1 MKKQFKLYGIVVSFL
16 AIFLAAGA
24 LDASALPPA
33 PPNIQVQIQGP
44 ATAFARSPYQYT
56 VTVRNIGG
64 STAGGVIVYVDFP
77 QTDTSPQQYIL
88 GTVSG
93 IQSGCQIVSRRL
105 KCTLGNISH
114 SGPGQTKQFT
124 FNFAYP
130 VSTKTLEVK
139 ATGSSTSANEANPA
153 NNVASVFPVVG
164 YATNQLTSANVLV
177 SMCTGQNLT
186 SFFECELFPGS
197 QQFITLSLN
206 ADTTVTYDGQN
217 VGNWNQFG
225 SYQELHMTLNDG
237 GGSVADFSGFA
248 VNNTCFEGLTTFT
261 PASPYVSPYK
271 VCVQ

>member
-1 MKKQFKLYGIVVSFL
+1 MKKNFIVLSFL
-16 AIFLAAGA
+16 VAFFGFGFET
-24 LDASALPPA
+24 ASALPPQ
-33 PPNIQVQIQGP
+33 PPDIRVQIQGP
-44 ATAFARSPYQYT
+44 ATAYARSPYQYT
-56 VTVRNIGG
+56 VNVKNIGG
-64 STAGGVIVYVDFP
+64 STANGVTVYVDFP
-77 QTDTSPQQYIL
+77 QTNTSPQQYIL

-105 KCTLGNISH
+105 QCSLGSITH

-139 ATGSSTSANEANPA
+139 ATGTSTSTNEANPA
-153 NNVASVFPVVG
+153 NNVASVFPAIG

-186 SFFECELFPGS
+186 SFFECELFSGS
-197 QQFITLSLN
+197 QQFVTLALN
-206 ADTTVTYDGQN
+206 SDTTISYQGQY
-217 VGNWNQFG
+217 VGNWFQGTNQ
-225 SYQELHMTLNDG
+225 QLKMTLNDG
-237 GGSVADFSGFA
+237 GSTANFNGFA

>member
-1 MKKQFKLYGIVVSFL
+1 MKKNIIVLSFL
-16 AIFLAAGA
+16 VAFFGFGLQAV
-24 LDASALPPA
+24 SAL

-56 VTVRNIGG
+56 VTVKNIGG
-64 STAGGVIVYVDFP
+64 STANGVIVYVDFP

-130 VSTKTLEVK
+130 VSTKMLEVK
-139 ATGSSTSANEANPA
+139 ATGTSTSTNEANPG
-153 NNVASVFPVVG
+153 NNVASVFPPIG

-177 SMCTGQNLT
+177 SMCTGHNLT

-197 QQFITLSLN
+197 QQFVTLSLN
-206 ADTTVTYDGQN
+206 ADTTVTYEGQN
-217 VGNWNQFG
+217 VGNWNQYG
-225 SYQELHMTLNDG
+225 SYQQLHMTLSDG
-237 GGSVADFSGFA
+237 GSTAEFSGFA
-248 VNNTCFEGLTTFT
+248 VNNTCFEGLTAFT
-261 PASPYVSPYK
+261 PDGGYVSPYK